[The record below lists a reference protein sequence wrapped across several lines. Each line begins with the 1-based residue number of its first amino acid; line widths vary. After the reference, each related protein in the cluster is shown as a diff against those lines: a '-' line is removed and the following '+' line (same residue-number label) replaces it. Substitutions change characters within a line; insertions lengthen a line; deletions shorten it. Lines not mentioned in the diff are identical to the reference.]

1 VVWHKQKHIRNY
13 RNIMEHLSQN
23 VHHLPLAVLYPRL
36 ESTSKSSA
44 QDVATTWVP
53 VLTRW
58 SSFSF
63 VTCRSQYESQ
73 ASLACRKTR
82 PQTICSL
89 KQVESNR
96 SNKNKSTPYF
106 ASTLVALV
114 KVHMPEASKTSTM
127 QGCACN
133 CAGSSTKGAQKQVS
147 QSITSNSPVNVQHWR
162 PR

>member
-1 VVWHKQKHIRNY
+1 
-13 RNIMEHLSQN
+13 MEHLSQN

-73 ASLACRKTR
+73 ASLACRKRR

-106 ASTLVALV
+106 ASTLSTLSLDYMSQVVAVV
-114 KVHMPEASKTSTM
+114 KVHMPEASKTSTI